1 MGQNENN
8 TSARKG
14 KHFNWDER
22 LILER
27 LYRKK
32 GKEKLT
38 IKQIATI
45 LGRHE
50 KSIRRELKR
59 GAITLLNSDLSDNRT
74 YSADISENKARRE
87 LEAKG
92 PDLKLGADYILV
104 EKIKKAVR
112 EKNIVLTQFIMH
124 FEKYGWPTDNKNQ
137 YKNSL

>member
-74 YSADISENKARRE
+74 YSAVTSQINQIKQHQKISN
-87 LEAKG
+87 
-92 PDLKLGADYILV
+92 
-104 EKIKKAVR
+104 
-112 EKNIVLTQFIMH
+112 N
-124 FEKYGWPTDNKNQ
+124 
-137 YKNSL
+137 NS